1 VHQQRDGCVAG
12 SLVEVVHPQTVDVQ
26 VMRREGEVVERPEVR
41 VGGAEEWNPRGCGW
55 HGHIIAHA
63 PEVAVIQPREIHM
76 EEDAFSAIAQILGIM
91 TDNLDLSL
99 PTAQGEPI
107 VLGIDD
113 VSLILAGMAFTEV
126 MSMEFP
132 FFDMVQW
139 TSDFVSA
146 ELRKHW
152 TDEEWLQFAG

>member
-1 VHQQRDGCVAG
+1 
-12 SLVEVVHPQTVDVQ
+12 
-26 VMRREGEVVERPEVR
+26 M
-41 VGGAEEWNPRGCGW
+41 
-55 HGHIIAHA
+55 
-63 PEVAVIQPREIHM
+63 IQPREIHM

-99 PTAQGEPI
+99 PTAQWDIHHLVDLDTRIASHEHGEPI

-113 VSLILAGMAFTEV
+113 VSLILARMAFTEV